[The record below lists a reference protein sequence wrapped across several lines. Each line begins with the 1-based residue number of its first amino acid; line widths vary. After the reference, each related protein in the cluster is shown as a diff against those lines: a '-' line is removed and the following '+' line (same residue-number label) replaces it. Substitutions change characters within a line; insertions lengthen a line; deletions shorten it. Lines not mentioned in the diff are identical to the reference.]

1 MNMARRRR
9 KGEVEGKDG
18 LRESKRI
25 ERTFKSIGL
34 PSLECSKAARE
45 KKDLSWVRKHGWG
58 KRYVLM
64 DLGETPKAV
73 WTGYGIA
80 LGSFG
85 TTKLRR
91 GGEENDKM

>member
-18 LRESKRI
+18 LRESKRV

-45 KKDLSWVRKHGWG
+45 KKDLSWVRKHG
-58 KRYVLM
+58 
-64 DLGETPKAV
+64 
-73 WTGYGIA
+73 
-80 LGSFG
+80 
-85 TTKLRR
+85 
-91 GGEENDKM
+91 